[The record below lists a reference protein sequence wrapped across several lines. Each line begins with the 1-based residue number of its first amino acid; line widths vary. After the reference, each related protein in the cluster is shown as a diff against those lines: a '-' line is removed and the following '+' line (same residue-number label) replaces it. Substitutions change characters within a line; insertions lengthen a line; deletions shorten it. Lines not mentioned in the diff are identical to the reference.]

1 MLREHVAKKFEGAV
15 SLFDFPLEVRRYTDL
30 ESLKRQLESIP
41 EQGVVVLSSGVA
53 SMLCDREDLTMVE
66 LMNRDTTI
74 RETVRVAK
82 NSLPSLPKAP
92 RGSMCWNRYS
102 TMWTRG

>member
-41 EQGVVVLSSGVA
+41 EQGGCRIVQRCGVDA
-53 SMLCDREDLTMVE
+53 L
-66 LMNRDTTI
+66 
-74 RETVRVAK
+74 
-82 NSLPSLPKAP
+82 
-92 RGSMCWNRYS
+92 
-102 TMWTRG
+102 